1 MRDVVFDIAAQ
12 RAAIAPDHLA
22 MEDLTT
28 GATVTYAQFND
39 RASRVAQLLAEEGVA
54 PGDRVAVLCRNRIA
68 FFEVLFA
75 CAKRGAIMVPFS
87 WRAPTAE
94 LDGLVAD
101 SAPKLIFHGS
111 EDEQSAQPLKI
122 ARRIGFDDDYEA
134 RIAATSPLDHRASWP
149 SDDCWYLIYTSGTTG
164 APKGVIQTY
173 RMAMANYV
181 NIRQAIDLRGD
192 DVTFN
197 FLPLYHTAGINLHTL
212 PVFIAG
218 GTVLIAPAFDA
229 GMMLGVLASRKLD
242 IIFAVPAVYQQIA
255 LHPQFEAAGF
265 SRVRSWACG
274 GAPLP
279 DVLVETFKQKNVRV
293 QNGMGMTETG
303 PTAFLA
309 TPERAW
315 DKIGTVGRSQILT
328 AVRIV
333 DADGRDVK
341 PGDTG
346 ELLFAGPAITPGYWN
361 KPTETAAAFLDG
373 VWLKSGDLARCDE
386 DGDYF
391 IVGRSKDM
399 YISGGS
405 NVYPAEVENVL
416 AEHPDL
422 LEAAV
427 IGVPDDRWGETGEAY
442 LMLRDGHDAPADA
455 EVAAFLRDRIA
466 AYKIP
471 KRFIVVPEFPRTAAG
486 KVRKHMLRDAAP

>member
-1 MRDVVFDIAAQ
+1 MRDIVFDIAAQ
-12 RAAIAPDHLA
+12 RAAIAPEAVA

-28 GATVTYAQFND
+28 GVTVTYAAFND
-39 RASRVAQLLAEEGVA
+39 RAARVARMLHEEGVG

-75 CAKRGAIMVPFS
+75 CAKLGAIMAPLS
-87 WRAPTAE
+87 WRAPPAE

-101 SAPKLIFHGS
+101 SAPKLVFHGV
-111 EDEQSAQPLKI
+111 EDAATAGALNI
-122 ARRIGFDDDYEA
+122 ARRIDFDGDYEA
-134 RIAATSPLDHRASWP
+134 RIERTMPLDCRAAWP

-181 NIRQAIDLRGD
+181 NISQAIGLRGD
-192 DVTFN
+192 DVTLN

-218 GTVLIAPAFDA
+218 GTTLIAPAFEA
-229 GMMLGVLASRKLD
+229 GVMLDTLSTRELN
-242 IIFAVPAVYQQIA
+242 IIFAVPAVFQQLA
-255 LHPQFEAAGF
+255 LHPRFADADL

-279 DVLVETFKQKNVRV
+279 DVLVETFKAKGVRV
-293 QNGMGMTETG
+293 CNGMGMTETG

-309 TPERAW
+309 TPSRAW

-333 DADGRDVK
+333 DGEGRDVK

-361 KPTETAAAFLDG
+361 KPAETAAAFIDG

-386 DGDYF
+386 DGDYY

-399 YISGGS
+399 YISGGA

-416 AEHPDL
+416 AEHPDV

-427 IGVPDDRWGETGEAY
+427 IGVADARWGEAGEAY
-442 LMLRDGHDAPADA
+442 LMLRGGHAAPKDAQLTD
-455 EVAAFLRDRIA
+455 FLRNRLA
-466 AYKIP
+466 PYKIP

-486 KVRKHMLRDAAP
+486 KVQKHKLRDATP

>member
-1 MRDVVFDIAAQ
+1 MRDIVFDIAAQ
-12 RAAIAPDHLA
+12 RAAIAPDRVA

-39 RASRVAQLLAEEGVA
+39 RAARVATLMQEDGVA

-75 CAKRGAIMVPFS
+75 CAKLGAIMVPFS
-87 WRAPTAE
+87 WRAPAAE

-101 SAPKLIFHGS
+101 SAPKLIFHGG
-111 EDEQSAQPLKI
+111 EDQEAAHTLKI
-122 ARRIGFDDDYEA
+122 ARRIGFDADYEA
-134 RIAATSPLDHRASWP
+134 RVTGAAPLDHRAGWP
-149 SDDCWYLIYTSGTTG
+149 SDECWYLIYTSGTTG

-181 NIRQAIDLRGD
+181 NIRQAIGLRGD

-212 PVFIAG
+212 PVLIAG
-218 GTVLIAPAFDA
+218 GKVLIAPAFDA
-229 GMMLGVLASRKLD
+229 GVMLDALATRKLD
-242 IIFAVPAVYQQIA
+242 VIFAVPAIYQQLA
-255 LHPQFEAAGF
+255 LHPRFEAADL

-328 AVRIV
+328 AVRVV

-341 PGDTG
+341 PGATG
-346 ELLFAGPAITPGYWN
+346 ELLFAGPAITPGYWR
-361 KPTETAAAFLDG
+361 KPTETAAAFIDG
-373 VWLKSGDLARCDE
+373 VWLKSGDLARCDA

-416 AEHPDL
+416 AEHPDV

-427 IGVPDDRWGETGEAY
+427 IGVPDERWGETGEAY
-442 LMLRDGHDAPADA
+442 LVLRDGRDAPAEAD
-455 EVAAFLRDRIA
+455 VAAFLRNRLA
-466 AYKIP
+466 PYKIP